1 MTNVIILRAPDGA
14 IAYMRPAGRRLRL
27 DLPGG
32 DVGMEHTP
40 DRQMKDGE
48 DEAAWIEAV
57 RADTLAACAATLGGL
72 DDRATVPLVSPDG
85 PVSLEWLSHNAGR
98 MRRSDILAH
107 LSSGTLSAEPV
118 DVWLDRVWL
127 DARRKWQE
135 AVVKAA
141 DDERQAKTDIERDKA
156 AKCRAVFQ
164 RMLSFERAA
173 SIPAA
178 AVPTDPLSVSYR
190 PAWAWETPD
199 PVIDIDA
206 EKARGIRLERLRA
219 RRDALLKAL
228 DVDELRAVGDDESLK
243 AVRDRKQRLRDA
255 PKELAKR
262 LSEAS
267 TLAEIDA
274 ISLTE

>member
-40 DRQMKDGE
+40 ERQMKDGE
-48 DEAAWIEAV
+48 DEAAWIEAT
-57 RADTLAACAATLGGL
+57 RDDTLAACAATLGGL

-85 PVSLEWLSHNAGR
+85 PVSIEWLSHNAGR
-98 MRRSDILAH
+98 LRRSDVLAH

-118 DVWLDRVWL
+118 DVWLDRVWETS
-127 DARRKWQE
+127 RRKWL
-135 AVVKAA
+135 AA
-141 DDERQAKTDIERDKA
+141 PDENA
-156 AKCRAVFQ
+156 
-164 RMLSFERAA
+164 RMLSFERVA

-206 EKARGIRLERLRA
+206 EKARGIRLQRLRA

-228 DVDELRAVGDDESLK
+228 DVDELRAVGDDENLK
-243 AVRDRKQRLRDA
+243 AVRARKQQLRDA
-255 PKELAKR
+255 PKELAKQ

-267 TLAEIDA
+267 TLAEIEA